1 MSRPDD
7 PQASTDELRCEASR
21 ADATD
26 PLLDPERHF
35 LAVIQQVKDYA
46 IFSLDL
52 QGRGRTWN
60 EGVERILGFSADEFV
75 GHDVTS
81 RIFTPEAQQ
90 DGVPQRELEQA
101 AATGQANDDRWM
113 RRKDGSLFFA
123 AGITT
128 AVRDDQGELIGY
140 VKVMRDQTQWK
151 QLQSQLQQTVDEL
164 ARTDRH
170 RSEFIAMLAHELRNP
185 LAPLRHGVHV
195 LPRVIGEAAAVASI
209 VAMMERQVSHMGRLI
224 DDLLDV
230 SRLTRGRIEL
240 RRQLIEIG
248 STIGSAVEAV
258 RAQYEQK
265 GHTLAVTPAA
275 GPIHVD
281 ADPTRLTQVI
291 VNLLNNA
298 AKFTPAP
305 GRVWLST
312 EREGDEVVIRV
323 RDTGVGLELDEQ
335 LHIFELFAQI
345 DASIERSQGGLGIG
359 LTLVRRL
366 VELHGGTVAVHS
378 AGRDQ
383 GSEFIVRLPTVDE
396 PMPAAP
402 EPPAA
407 AAAVPARRVLVVDDN
422 VDAAHS
428 LATWLELGGH
438 EVRMAHD
445 GAKALEMATADQPEV
460 VVLDIGLPV
469 LNGFD
474 VARRLRQQRGDKAT
488 PLLVALTGWGQPE
501 DRRRSFEAGFDAHL
515 VKPVE
520 PAALDQLL
528 RTLSGTAP

>member
-1 MSRPDD
+1 MSRPDV
-7 PQASTDELRCEASR
+7 PKANAAAPRRPAG
-21 ADATD
+21 AAGATD
-26 PLLDPERHF
+26 PLLDPDRHF

-46 IFSLDL
+46 IFSIDL
-52 QGRGRTWN
+52 AGRGRTWN
-60 EGVERILGFSADEFV
+60 EGVERILGFAADEFI
-75 GHDVTS
+75 GHDVT
-81 RIFTPEAQQ
+81 RLIFTPEAQQ

-113 RRKDGSLFFA
+113 RRRDGTLFYA

-128 AVRDDQGELIGY
+128 AVRNEQNELIGF

-151 QLQSQLQQTVDEL
+151 QLQLQLQQTVDEL

-185 LAPLRHGVHV
+185 LAPLRHAVHV
-195 LPRVIGEAAAVASI
+195 LPRVVGDPAAVASV
-209 VAMMERQVSHMGRLI
+209 VAMMERQVGHMGRLI

-240 RRQLIEIG
+240 RRRVIEIG
-248 STIGSAVEAV
+248 APIGSALEAV
-258 RAQYEQK
+258 RSQYEQK
-265 GHTLAVTPAA
+265 GHTLTVTPSAW
-275 GPIHVD
+275 PIHVN

-305 GRVWLST
+305 GQVWLST
-312 EREGDEVVIRV
+312 EREANEAVIRV

-359 LTLVRRL
+359 LTLVRKL
-366 VELHGGTVAVHS
+366 VELHGGTVIVHS
-378 AGRDQ
+378 AGRGQ
-383 GSEFIVRLPTVDE
+383 GSEFIVRLPTVEE
-396 PMPAAP
+396 PLPALP
-402 EPPAA
+402 SQPRSTG
-407 AAAVPARRVLVVDDN
+407 AVVPRRVLVVDDN

-428 LATWLELGGH
+428 LATWLELNGH
-438 EVRMAHD
+438 QVHVAHD
-445 GAKALEMATADQPEV
+445 GAAALEMATAERPEV

-469 LNGFD
+469 MNGFD
-474 VARRLRQQRGDKAT
+474 VARRLREQRGDAPT
-488 PLLVALTGWGQPE
+488 PLLIALTGWGQPE

-520 PAALDQLL
+520 PTALDELL
-528 RTLSGTAP
+528 RSLTDDRP